1 MNDELWIINYELWI
15 MKEVEIYTAEVG
27 YVTIVITKEW
37 YNDDM
42 PHKRNNWNQDT
53 CKTWFIQIQPLSI
66 LLYLYN
72 SEFTKIYRYKSIA
85 IWASIA

>member
-1 MNDELWIINYELWI
+1 MKNVELWMMNDELWI

-42 PHKRNNWNQDT
+42 LHKRNN
-53 CKTWFIQIQPLSI
+53 
-66 LLYLYN
+66 
-72 SEFTKIYRYKSIA
+72 
-85 IWASIA
+85 